1 VQVPELPK
9 HRRDDLEKMLS
20 IFDQSNRTTRYILNI
35 QEEEVPAQYRD
46 IVRRLQKAASTSA
59 MQANM
64 EAEDFLLE
72 AFRLQ
77 ERQAQMRME
86 EKDKALVEKDKALKE
101 NAKALEENAK
111 ALEENAKV
119 LEEKDRALEE
129 SQKIIEALKR
139 QLKENNPDKT

>member
-35 QEEEVPAQYRD
+35 QEEEVPVQYRD

-86 EKDKALVEKDKALKE
+86 EKDKALVEK
-101 NAKALEENAK
+101 NKALEEK
-111 ALEENAKV
+111 DKV
-119 LEEKDRALEE
+119 
-129 SQKIIEALKR
+129 IEDLKR
-139 QLKENNPDKT
+139 QLQLKENNPGKT

>member
-1 VQVPELPK
+1 IKERFIKNLHHRSWIVQVPELPK

-35 QEEEVPAQYRD
+35 QEEEVPVQYRD

-86 EKDKALVEKDKALKE
+86 EKDKALVEK
-101 NAKALEENAK
+101 NKALEEK
-111 ALEENAKV
+111 DKV
-119 LEEKDRALEE
+119 
-129 SQKIIEALKR
+129 IEDLKR
-139 QLKENNPDKT
+139 QLQLKENNPGKT